1 MTAQKRTVTNVILAG
16 VGGQGSILASHLL
29 ADAALK
35 DGHDVKLAETYGG
48 ATRGGSV
55 LSHVRIGQAWSHRT
69 PEDGADVIVA
79 MEPLEGLR
87 VALKFLKPGGWM
99 LINTHPWYPVDVTA
113 GGMSY
118 PSMESILDA
127 LRRLGAQVFVMDA
140 TELALQAGSERS
152 ANLAMLG
159 GLFAFGE
166 IDTSEKSL
174 FEAMEERWPS
184 RLVAINRKA
193 YELGRQYVLEHTGT
207 PSRHQPGGKGTA

>member
-1 MTAQKRTVTNVILAG
+1 MTEQKRKATNVILAG

-69 PEDGADVIVA
+69 PENGADVIVA

-87 VALKFLKPGGWM
+87 VAIKFLKPGGWM
-99 LINTHPWYPVDVTA
+99 LVNTHPWYPVDVTA
-113 GGMSY
+113 GGMPY

-127 LRRLGAQVFVMDA
+127 LKRLGAQVFVMDA
-140 TELALQAGSERS
+140 TELALRAGSERS
-152 ANLAMLG
+152 ANMVMLG
-159 GLFAFGE
+159 GVLAFGE
-166 IDTSEKSL
+166 LDTTEKSL
-174 FEAMEERWPS
+174 FEAMEERWPT
-184 RLVAINRKA
+184 RLVQINRKA
-193 YELGRQYVLEHTGT
+193 YALGHEYVLEH
-207 PSRHQPGGKGTA
+207 KGQGLERSERKA